1 MLETTIQETEQ
12 DGGAMTAEKA
22 LAIFKNEIYASGKEK
37 AEAMKIIEEAVEKQI
52 AKKVEYESDTYDND
66 GCLIFD
72 IAYCPSCEYGF
83 DVDYDNDKKYCP
95 DCGQKLDWSV
105 EE

>member
-1 MLETTIQETEQ
+1 MMNQ
-12 DGGAMTAEKA
+12 EKA

-37 AEAMKIIEEAVEKQI
+37 AEAMKIIEEAIGKQI
-52 AKKVEYESDTYDND
+52 LKKVVYESDTYDND
-66 GCLIFD
+66 GCLIFGT
-72 IAYCPSCEYGF
+72 AYCTSCANEFEVEY
-83 DVDYDNDKKYCP
+83 DDDKNYCP